1 MQLEF
6 FEKPGCKGN
15 KRQKELLKRTRCK
28 LMIQDILSYP
38 FTPVELLPF
47 FKDLAQKD
55 WFNSSAP
62 KVKLGEVIPENLTV
76 TEALDLMIKEPI
88 LIKRPLLRQG
98 EKHFAGFDAAK
109 VEKLFGIPLAR
120 LAEEP
125 DSEKF
130 AKKYSLCYET
140 KPCPAP

>member
-6 FEKPGCKGN
+6 FEKPGCIGN
-15 KRQKELLKRTRCK
+15 KRQKELLKRTRCN
-28 LMIQDILSYP
+28 LVIQNILTYP
-38 FTPVELLPF
+38 FTPIELLPF
-47 FKDLAQKD
+47 FIDLPQKQ

-62 KVKLGEVIPENLTV
+62 QVKSGEIIPENLTV
-76 TEALDLMIKEPI
+76 TEALEWMIKEPI

-98 EKHFAGFDAAK
+98 EKHFAGFDSIK
-109 VEKLFGIPLAR
+109 VERLFGIPLSR

-130 AKKYSLCYET
+130 AEKYSLCTES
-140 KPCPAP
+140 KSCPAP